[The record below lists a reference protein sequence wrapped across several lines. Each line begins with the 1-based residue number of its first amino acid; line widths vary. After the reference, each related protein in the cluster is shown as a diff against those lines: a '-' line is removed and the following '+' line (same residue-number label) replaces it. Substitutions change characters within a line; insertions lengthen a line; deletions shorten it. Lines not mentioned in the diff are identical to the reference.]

1 MWSSA
6 NGSPMR
12 SQRTPGATSIV
23 VPGSGKVSPNG

>member
-6 NGSPMR
+6 NGSGML

-23 VPGSGKVSPNG
+23 VPGAGVSG